1 MLYLHINLLQAFPMV
16 EKLKIACIADD
27 SKKAQTAYE
36 ALAKQME
43 FVDLKKKRG
52 KADVIVCLGGDGFI
66 LETLHKYMHRHI
78 PVYGMNCG
86 TVGFLLNEFRTDNLI
101 ERIVNARPSTLYP
114 LSMYTRTVDGKEKHQ
129 LAINEVSLFRE
140 SRQAAK
146 IRVSIDHVVRL
157 EELVA
162 DGILVAT
169 PAGSTAYNFSVG
181 GPIIPLNGNLLAMTP
196 IGPFRPRRWRG
207 AQVHQ
212 DASIVFEILEPEKRP
227 VSAVADFTEIRDVAS
242 VHINVDTSIKLTL
255 LFDPEHNLEE
265 RILKEQFVY

>member
-1 MLYLHINLLQAFPMV
+1 MV